1 MQVSKKI
8 IKRACSLLLLGT
20 LSLAFNPAMAK
31 SSDKAMMGDVQKA
44 RESIRQ
50 KGVDHYKH
58 LRPAD
63 KSEEFRGVY
72 YGYLPCAHCAGIKMT
87 LSLKNKKN
95 YLLVTQYAQES
106 IKEYYEKGKYMW
118 NDISGILTL
127 VPRKEGESLR
137 KFYIK
142 DEGTLIQ
149 LTIDEK
155 RMKGDQDEYSL
166 LRADKMDSREV
177 HIH

>member
-8 IKRACSLLLLGT
+8 IKHAFTLLLFST
-20 LSLAFNPAMAK
+20 LSLSFNPAMAK
-31 SSDKAMMGDVQKA
+31 SADKAMMGDVQKA
-44 RESIRQ
+44 RESLRQ

-72 YGYLPCAHCAGIKMT
+72 YGYLPCSHCAGIKMT

-106 IKEYYEKGKYMW
+106 IKEYYEKGKYIW
-118 NDISGILTL
+118 DDISGILTL
-127 VPRKEGESLR
+127 VPREKGKELR

-142 DEGTLIQ
+142 DEFTVIQ
-149 LTIDEK
+149 LTPNEK
-155 RMKGDQDEYSL
+155 RMKGDQDDFSL
-166 LRADKMDSREV
+166 IRADKNNAREV